1 LAGYNTMQYD
11 SLIIW

>member
-11 SLIIW
+11 SLIIR